1 MKSHQILN
9 YKEKRQGK
17 SGIQNGNKD
26 QQIKKSDK
34 YDRY

>member
-26 QQIKKSDK
+26 QQINSDK